1 MTRGAADAADA
12 AVAAA
17 GAGRRTAVPSLT
29 MPSVPPLTERP
40 APQMWPPTD
49 CHSQMAAP
57 GTAAALPATKGQ
69 ALERP
74 VRLARLG
81 LRRLGRPVSGPPLL
95 GQTRIWASAAW
106 ADPYLGLH
114 CLGRPVTWVPPLGPA
129 HGPHRPA
136 HGPHKPG
143 LGLHKL
149 ELHKL
154 ELRLHRPEL
163 GPPVAHTPVSAAAAA
178 PPSASLRPLDWE
190 GGGGIAGTRPGTR
203 GGHHHLPVS

>member
-1 MTRGAADAADA
+1 MTRGAADAAAA

-40 APQMWPPTD
+40 APQIWPPTD

-81 LRRLGRPVSGPPLL
+81 LRCLGRPVSGPPLL
-95 GQTRIWASAAW
+95 GQTANGSPLLGQAATGPPLLGQARIWASAAW
-106 ADPYLGLH
+106 AD
-114 CLGRPVTWVPPLGPA
+114 RQ
-129 HGPHRPA
+129 
-136 HGPHKPG
+136 
-143 LGLHKL
+143 
-149 ELHKL
+149 
-154 ELRLHRPEL
+154 
-163 GPPVAHTPVSAAAAA
+163 
-178 PPSASLRPLDWE
+178 
-190 GGGGIAGTRPGTR
+190 
-203 GGHHHLPVS
+203 